1 MASIRRAKVE
11 LEKENGNV
19 VYGVEIKTANGES
32 DVKVDAGDGR
42 MLHVEKDGKTTNL
55 HDLSSFG
62 ATMNEGGT
70 VKQCRLTRRAAFL
83 ILRGLK

>member
-42 MLHVEKDGKTTNL
+42 MLHVEKDGEN
-55 HDLSSFG
+55 
-62 ATMNEGGT
+62 N
-70 VKQCRLTRRAAFL
+70 
-83 ILRGLK
+83 